1 MKTLVIELR
10 YPDNVGLAEIKRY
23 AHDALEQW
31 GGQFCS
37 GTGGIRCEGCPV
49 GCPGDPLFYTTK
61 APISRMKGLK

>member
-1 MKTLVIELR
+1 VKTLIIELH
-10 YPDNVGLAEIKRY
+10 YPDNVKLPDIKRY

-37 GTGGIRCEGCPV
+37 GQGIRCEGCPV

-61 APISRMKGLK
+61 APIRKMRGLK